1 MIIRGTDILY
11 YKGLRIQVTNNDFAL
26 ESNFYDYVNAMAG
39 YLENIKLRPLWN
51 CPIVA
56 SFNPLKKIKVRI
68 QISSYNTAP
77 QFLGYTV
84 LLDFSSKLRKLI
96 INFVINNT
104 NIFTDTCNMEKEH
117 FIFIQISF
125 YEKIKHSF
133 SSGFQILW
141 AKSTYWQVFQTIP
154 CPLFRLVFVKK

>member
-1 MIIRGTDILY
+1 MYKRNSNYKLLIIRGTEILY
-11 YKGLRIQVTNNDFAL
+11 YRGLRIQVTNYDFAL

-56 SFNPLKKIKVRI
+56 SFNPLKKVKVRI

-125 YEKIKHSF
+125 YEKIKHVKYCERKVLTDKYF
-133 SSGFQILW
+133 RPFP
-141 AKSTYWQVFQTIP
+141 AP
-154 CPLFRLVFVKK
+154 CLG